1 MEKIYSIRTISQYSQ
16 LLLQVEQ
23 SRKTKENQG
32 ARCGTSVKHHA
43 RRWFEAIQTG
53 NW

>member
-1 MEKIYSIRTISQYSQ
+1 MGKDLLDSNLQSVLPTPSPGGTESQD
-16 LLLQVEQ
+16 EG
-23 SRKTKENQG
+23 KPG

-43 RRWFEAIQTG
+43 RRWFGAIQTG